1 VPLVAVDN
9 DPPEEHA
16 ALVVVVE
23 VVPVVGV
30 AVPRVDGA
38 HERAGPRL
46 PVRVNVA
53 ALVRTLLA
61 VDAILVHCRPAAS
74 NLKILREQVRCI

>member
-1 VPLVAVDN
+1 MALVAVDN
-9 DPPEEHA
+9 HPPEEHA

-38 HERAGPRL
+38 HKRAGACL
-46 PVRVNVA
+46 PVRINVA
-53 ALVRTLLA
+53 AFVWSLLA
-61 VDAILVHCRPAAS
+61 VDAILVHRRPAAS
-74 NLKILREQVRCI
+74 NLKILRE